1 MAQPR
6 LTEPSPGQSD
16 NSEVTD
22 FANPDANTKARSSGS
37 IEKKRSRKDDVDDG
51 DGSTTYASVSS
62 SSLSVNPIPSSASRV
77 PTRGSEPPLSRVV
90 SEVYDGI
97 ESRHDVEISGDG
109 DGGGGAPLE
118 EEKTRASTALNPN
131 DPHLVTWTGRDD
143 PANPKNWAYP
153 KKWRAVFIVSC
164 FTLMS
169 PLSSSLVAPSLGV
182 IGQELDVPPGTQQ
195 ALILSIF
202 ILAYAI
208 GPLVWGPLSELFG
221 RIVVL
226 QTTNL
231 LYLCFN
237 LGCGLARTK
246 AQLIIFRLLAGLGG
260 SAPLAIGGGVL
271 ADLFTAEQRGKAMS
285 IYSLMPL
292 LGPAIGP
299 IGTTTPA
306 PSLITNLSLDV
317 VTWLIPISCR
327 DISIAGAFI
336 TENTTWRWSFWATTI
351 ADAVIQLLGLFFLRE
366 TYAPVLL
373 KWKRQRLVKETG
385 NTELHTPYDDPDR
398 TVARTLRTAVARPFR
413 LLATQVIIQVLALY
427 MMYLYGLMYIVLV
440 SFPSLF
446 SGPVSEGGYGE
457 SLGIG
462 GLNYI
467 SLGLG
472 FFLGAQVCAP
482 LQDRIYAAL
491 KRRSARNGGSGVG
504 RPEYRV
510 PMMVPGAILI
520 PVGLFIYGWTAE
532 YKTHWIGPNIGAC
545 LFCIGTIIGFQCVQG
560 FLVDTYTRYAASAV
574 GAATVMRSLAGF
586 GFPLFASDLY
596 DRLGLGWGNSLLAFL
611 GIVIGWP
618 SPVLLWYYGET
629 LRKREPVRGR
639 GALSERIHVDDKAR
653 EKRSRLCMCLA

>member
-6 LTEPSPGQSD
+6 VTEPSPGRGD
-16 NSEVTD
+16 DSEVTD
-22 FANPDANTKARSSGS
+22 FAKADTNTKPPSSGNV
-37 IEKKRSRKDDVDDG
+37 EKKRATKDDVDDG

-62 SSLSVNPIPSSASRV
+62 SSLSVNAIQPSASRILTGG
-77 PTRGSEPPLSRVV
+77 PEPPLSRVV

-109 DGGGGAPLE
+109 DGCAPLE

-131 DPHLVTWTGRDD
+131 DPHLVTWTGPHD
-143 PANPKNWAYP
+143 PDNPKNWAYP

-182 IGQELDVPPGTQQ
+182 IGEELDVPPGTQQ
-195 ALILSIF
+195 ALVLSIF

-231 LYLCFN
+231 FYLCFN

-246 AQLIIFRLLAGLGG
+246 AQLIVFRLLAGLGG

-299 IGTTTPA
+299 I
-306 PSLITNLSLDV
+306 
-317 VTWLIPISCR
+317 
-327 DISIAGAFI
+327 AGAFI

-351 ADAVIQLLGLFFLRE
+351 ADAVIQLLGLVFLRE
-366 TYAPVLL
+366 TYGPVLL
-373 KWKRQRLVKETG
+373 KWKRQRLVNETG
-385 NTELHTPYDDPDR
+385 NAELHTPYDDPDR
-398 TVARTLRTAVARPFR
+398 TVAKTLRTAVARPFR

-440 SFPSLF
+440 SFPALF

-491 KRRSARNGGSGVG
+491 KRRSTRNGGSGVG

-510 PMMVPGAILI
+510 PMMVPGAVLI

-532 YKTHWIGPNIGAC
+532 YKTHWIGPNVGAC
-545 LFCIGTIIGFQCVQG
+545 LFSIGTIIGFQCVQG

-586 GFPLFASDLY
+586 GFPLFASSLY
-596 DRLGLGWGNSLLAFL
+596 DRLGYGWGNSLLAFL

-629 LRKREPVRGR
+629 LRKRSPFAAGGR
-639 GALSERIHVDDKAR
+639 
-653 EKRSRLCMCLA
+653 